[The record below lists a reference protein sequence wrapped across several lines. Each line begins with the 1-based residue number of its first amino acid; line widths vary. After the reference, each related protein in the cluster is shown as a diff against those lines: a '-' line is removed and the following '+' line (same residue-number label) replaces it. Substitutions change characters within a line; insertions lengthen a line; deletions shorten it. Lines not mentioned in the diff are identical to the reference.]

1 MRRVAV
7 TGIGILSSL
16 GRGSERHLEA
26 ITGGESG
33 IRTISVFDPST
44 LQCRIAGELPPGAA
58 PELERGLDRFA
69 GLALLAARDAA
80 SSALFERG
88 SIPAERIATV
98 IGTGLGGSET
108 IDAAYQRLY
117 REDNPRLH
125 PMSIPRIMYNAATSA
140 VSAAFGARG
149 PSLAPV
155 SACSSA
161 AHAIGLASQWI
172 RWGAVDAAFAGGA
185 DAPLTYGI
193 LRGWE
198 ALRVLAV
205 DNEHPER
212 ACRPFSADRKGLVLA
227 EGAGVLFL
235 EEMESALR
243 RGATILGEIAG
254 SGMNSDAG
262 HLTDPSPDGQGAAM
276 RLALGDSGIDAAA
289 VGYINAHGTG
299 TRANDATETRAIR
312 TVFGQHADRLAVS
325 STKAMHG
332 HAMGASGAIETAL
345 SLIALNAGWI
355 PPTLNRHQPD
365 PECDLDVVPLEAR
378 RGEVGV
384 FLSNSFGFGGLNAVL
399 AVKTAKEV

>member
-16 GRGSERHLEA
+16 GRGPERHLEA
-26 ITGGESG
+26 VLGGESG
-33 IRTISVFDPST
+33 IRAISLFDSSP
-44 LQCRIAGELPPGAA
+44 LQCRIGGELPPGTA

-69 GLALLAARDAA
+69 GLGLLAARDAA
-80 SSALFERG
+80 ASASFEQG
-88 SIPAERIATV
+88 TVPPERLATV
-98 IGTGLGGSET
+98 IGSGLGGSET

-117 REDNPRLH
+117 REENPRLH

-172 RWGAVDAAFAGGA
+172 RWGVADAAFAGGA

-198 ALRVLAV
+198 ALRVLAI

-227 EGAGVLFL
+227 EGAAVFFL
-235 EEMESALR
+235 EEMDRAVR
-243 RGATILGEIAG
+243 RGVPILGEIAG

-262 HLTDPSPDGQGAAM
+262 HLTDPSPQGQGAAM
-276 RLALGDSGIDAAA
+276 RLALEDGGVEPAT

-312 TVFGQHADRLAVS
+312 ALFGPHAERLAVS
-325 STKAMHG
+325 STKSMHG

-355 PPTLNRHQPD
+355 PPTLNRDQPD
-365 PECDLDVVPLEAR
+365 PECDLDVVPLAAR
-378 RGEVGV
+378 RGEVEL

-399 AVKTAKEV
+399 AVRTARGA

>member
-7 TGIGILSSL
+7 TGIGILSPL
-16 GRGSERHLEA
+16 GRGAERHLEA
-26 ITGGESG
+26 VIRGESG
-33 IRTISVFDPST
+33 IGLISRFDASG
-44 LQCRIAGELPPGAA
+44 LQCRIAGEVPPGATGD
-58 PELERGLDRFA
+58 LDRGLDRFA

-80 SSALFERG
+80 SSGKFEEG
-88 SIPAERIATV
+88 AFPPERLATV
-98 IGTGLGGSET
+98 IGSGLGGSET
-108 IDAAYQRLY
+108 IDAAYRRLY
-117 REDNPRLH
+117 AEGNPRLH

-149 PSLAPV
+149 ASFAPV

-161 AHAIGLASQWI
+161 AHAIGLAAQWI
-172 RWGAVDAAFAGGA
+172 RGGMADAAFAGGA

-198 ALRVLAV
+198 ALRVLAI
-205 DNEHPER
+205 DNEHPDQ

-227 EGAGVLFL
+227 EGAAVLLL
-235 EEMESALR
+235 EEMEGARR
-243 RGATILGEIAG
+243 RGVPILGEIAG

-262 HLTDPSPDGQGAAM
+262 HLTDPSPDGQAGAM
-276 RLALGDSGIDAAA
+276 QLALEDARIEPAT

-312 TVFGQHADRLAVS
+312 SVFGPHADRLAVS
-325 STKAMHG
+325 STKSMHG

-345 SLIALNAGWI
+345 SLLALNSGWI
-355 PPTLNRHQPD
+355 PPTLNRREPD

-378 RGEVGV
+378 RGEIGT

-399 AVKTAKEV
+399 AVKTAEAI